1 MSEGADLGRIVSL
14 IMENPKLIEEISN
27 LGRNSPPPEGEGE
40 EITSESAEIKTSAQA
55 SARDAGGERNRSV
68 LLSALKP
75 YVSRDRAA
83 AIDSMISIVEIL
95 DKMKGR

>member
-27 LGRNSPPPEGEGE
+27 LGRNSPPSEGE
-40 EITSESAEIKTSAQA
+40 EIASESAEIKASAQA